1 MKAEPAQVVPTSL
14 EGLLTVGPE
23 QPDAL
28 ANAARDVSDWGAL
41 LEQARDHGVL
51 GVLTGALAQARITLP
66 PACAQDVDRHGAIA
80 TVWHEHQRGILAE
93 LATTLG
99 AAGLRVV
106 ALKGP
111 MLAQRLYPRP
121 ADRHSVDLDLLV
133 AERDLDRAL
142 AALEASGWD
151 RESGPLAEYSRRHH
165 HHLQLQRPGASPLEL
180 HFRARVGFG
189 TVYRSEDLIARA
201 RSCHWPERFPL
212 LVLSPEDEFLYLAVH
227 AAGHGFSRLMWL
239 YDLKLLLKSEPSL
252 DWSLV
257 EARAR
262 DVGVLPVAQFAC
274 RLLHERLGVALPPR
288 PALTRGGLRQH
299 AARSLQQHVA
309 VGRGLLALDRLGGL
323 AFTSMLSASP
333 LAASRLWLH
342 HATRAAKRRVHRAL
356 PGLVSPDWAG

>member
-1 MKAEPAQVVPTSL
+1 MTAEPTTVVPTLL
-14 EGLLTVGPE
+14 ERLLTVGIE
-23 QPDAL
+23 QPEAL
-28 ANAARDVSDWGAL
+28 AVSVRDVSDWNAL

-51 GVLTGALAQARITLP
+51 GVLAGALAHAGVTLP
-66 PACAQDVDRHGAIA
+66 AACAKDIDRHNAIA
-80 TVWHEHQRGILAE
+80 TLWHEHQRGILAE
-93 LATTLG
+93 LAGALG
-99 AAGLRVV
+99 AARLPVV

-111 MLAQRLYPRP
+111 LLAERLYPRP

-133 AERDLDRAL
+133 AERDLDGAL
-142 AALEASGWD
+142 AVLTASGWD
-151 RESGPLAEYSRRHH
+151 RERGPLAEYSRRHH
-165 HHLQLQRPGASPLEL
+165 HHLQLLRPGASPLEL

-189 TVYRSEDLIARA
+189 TVYPSEDLIARG
-201 RSCHWPERFPL
+201 RRCGWPIDCPL

-239 YDLKLLLKSEPSL
+239 YDLKLLLRAEPAL

-262 DVGVLPVAQFAC
+262 QVRVLPVAQFAC

-288 PALTRGGLRQH
+288 PALARGGLRQRV
-299 AARSLQQHVA
+299 ARSLQQQVA
-309 VGRGLLALDRLGGL
+309 VGRGVLALDRLGGL

-342 HATRAAKRRVHRAL
+342 HATRAAKRRVQRAL
-356 PGLVSPDWAG
+356 PRLVSPDWAG